1 MLGSRALFLDSG
13 DKMAKGKEHTFSL
26 VFDCTG
32 RGVGKL
38 RNEMT
43 VRLVEP
49 ELIEWEMASDEHGFH
64 GGEGTAPLPVAYF
77 AAGLTSCFM
86 TQVRAFAKR
95 MRIPLNNVWVYCR
108 CEWKGTQSGRDPYV
122 SAPVGFH
129 MDIELDSDASLEDQK
144 RLLDAAQKG
153 CFIEAMMRQPNTIT
167 HRLKTAEGWEDV

>member
-1 MLGSRALFLDSG
+1 MGRFLSG
-13 DKMAKGKEHTFSL
+13 VDKMADEKEHTFSI

-32 RGVGKL
+32 HGVGKL

-43 VRLVEP
+43 VRLIEP
-49 ELIEWEMASDEHGFH
+49 ELIEWEMASDEYGFH
-64 GGEGTAPLPVAYF
+64 GGDGTAPLPIAYF
-77 AAGLTSCFM
+77 VAGLTSCFM

-95 MRIPLNNVWVYCR
+95 MRIPLNDVRVYCR
-108 CEWKGTQSGRDPYV
+108 CEWKGTQSGRNPYV

-129 MDIELDSDASLEDQK
+129 MDIELDSDAPLEDQK

-167 HRLKTAEGWEDV
+167 HRLKTVDGWEDV

>member
-1 MLGSRALFLDSG
+1 
-13 DKMAKGKEHTFSL
+13 MAKGKEHTFSL

-64 GGEGTAPLPVAYF
+64 GGDGSAPLPVAYF
-77 AAGLTSCFM
+77 IAGLTSCFM
-86 TQVRAFAKR
+86 TQVRSFSKR
-95 MRIPLNNVWVYCR
+95 MRIPLKDVRVYCR
-108 CEWKGTQSGRDPYV
+108 CEWKGTQSGRNPYV

-144 RLLDAAQKG
+144 RLVDAAQKG
-153 CFIEAMMRQPNTIT
+153 CFIEAMMLQPNTIT

>member
-1 MLGSRALFLDSG
+1 
-13 DKMAKGKEHTFSL
+13 MAEEKERTFNL

-32 RGVGKL
+32 HAVGKF

-49 ELIEWEMASDEHGFH
+49 EVIEWEMASDEHGFH
-64 GGEGTAPLPVAYF
+64 GGDGTAPLPIAYF

-86 TQVRAFAKR
+86 TQVRAFARR
-95 MRIPLNNVWVYCR
+95 MRIPVDDLKVYCR

-153 CFIEAMMRQPNTIT
+153 CFIESMMRQPNTIT
-167 HRLKTAEGWEDV
+167 HRLKTVAGWVDV